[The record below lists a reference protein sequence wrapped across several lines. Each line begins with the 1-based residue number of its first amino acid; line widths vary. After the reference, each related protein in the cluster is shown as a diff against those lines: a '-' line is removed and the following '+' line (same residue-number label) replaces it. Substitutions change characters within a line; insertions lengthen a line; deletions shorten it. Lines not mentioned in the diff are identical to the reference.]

1 MDNAEREENAKQLAA
16 SVNRILGGTGLQYT
30 DTEESMPP
38 TREEL
43 LTLLHEGSTVMF
55 HLTDVFAV
63 FVKQV
68 GSEEHT
74 LIMQADA
81 WVDKVNHVV

>member
-55 HLTDVFAV
+55 QCTEALEG
-63 FVKQV
+63 FVGRV
-68 GSEEHT
+68 ESEEHE
-74 LIMQADA
+74 LLMAADA